1 MGESVHVIVLD
12 TFVAVIAG
20 VIMFCACFTY
30 GLEVNAGPKPLF
42 DYNGNSILSY
52 AGRTLVGCVVLLVY
66 GICSDVYRAR
76 CL

>member
-1 MGESVHVIVLD
+1 MGESFHVIVLD

-20 VIMFCACFTY
+20 VIMSAHALLMDLKLMQDQAFCLIQWQQYSLICREDA
-30 GLEVNAGPKPLF
+30 
-42 DYNGNSILSY
+42 
-52 AGRTLVGCVVLLVY
+52 VGCVVLLVY